1 MTLKELLKKHGLD
14 DDVISQVL
22 EEMKANKI
30 FTASEEN
37 MDVRY
42 PKLKADF
49 DALTAQHTE
58 AQTLIDNLKKGS
70 KDNESMQAQIA
81 DYQNTV
87 QKLQAEL
94 EEERRDN
101 ALKFALVSAGANA
114 DDVDYL
120 IFTVKR
126 NGDELKLDANGQ
138 IKGIDNIVKDVKT
151 AKPNMFAAGEGKSG
165 KRFEPNPLPDGQDK
179 TVTREQFQKMDYSQR
194 LNLKNTNPEA
204 YKKLTGH

>member
-70 KDNESMQAQIA
+70 KNNESMQAQIA

-138 IKGIDNIVKDVKT
+138 IKGIDNIIKDVKT

>member
-138 IKGIDNIVKDVKT
+138 IKGIDNIIRDVKT

>member
-14 DDVISQVL
+14 DGVISQVL

-126 NGDELKLDANGQ
+126 NGDELKLDVNGQ
-138 IKGIDNIVKDVKT
+138 IKGIDNIIKDVKT
-151 AKPNMFAAGEGKSG
+151 AKPNMFAAGESKSG

>member
-138 IKGIDNIVKDVKT
+138 IKGIDNIIKDVKT

>member
-101 ALKFALVSAGANA
+101 ALKFALISAGANA

>member
-1 MTLKELLKKHGLD
+1 MLKELLKKHGLD

-138 IKGIDNIVKDVKT
+138 IKGIDNIIRDVKT

>member
-70 KDNESMQAQIA
+70 RDNESMQAQIA

-138 IKGIDNIVKDVKT
+138 IKGIDNIIRDVKT
-151 AKPNMFAAGEGKSG
+151 AKPNMFAAGEGKSS

>member
-58 AQTLIDNLKKGS
+58 AQTVPSREG
-70 KDNESMQAQIA
+70 
-81 DYQNTV
+81 
-87 QKLQAEL
+87 
-94 EEERRDN
+94 R
-101 ALKFALVSAGANA
+101 
-114 DDVDYL
+114 VD
-120 IFTVKR
+120 
-126 NGDELKLDANGQ
+126 
-138 IKGIDNIVKDVKT
+138 
-151 AKPNMFAAGEGKSG
+151 
-165 KRFEPNPLPDGQDK
+165 
-179 TVTREQFQKMDYSQR
+179 
-194 LNLKNTNPEA
+194 
-204 YKKLTGH
+204 

>member
-126 NGDELKLDANGQ
+126 NGDELKLDENGQ

>member
-1 MTLKELLKKHGLD
+1 
-14 DDVISQVL
+14 
-22 EEMKANKI
+22 
-30 FTASEEN
+30 

-70 KDNESMQAQIA
+70 RDNESMQAQIA

-138 IKGIDNIVKDVKT
+138 IKGIDNIIRDVKT
-151 AKPNMFAAGEGKSG
+151 AKPNMFAAGEGKSS

>member
-120 IFTVKR
+120 IFTVKKT
-126 NGDELKLDANGQ
+126 GDDLKLDANGQ
-138 IKGIDNIVKDVKT
+138 IKGIDNIIKDVKT
-151 AKPNMFAAGEGKSG
+151 AKPNMFATGESKSG

-194 LNLKNTNPEA
+194 LNLRNTNPEA

>member
-14 DDVISQVL
+14 DGVISQVL

-120 IFTVKR
+120 IFTVKKT
-126 NGDELKLDANGQ
+126 GDELKLDANGQ
-138 IKGIDNIVKDVKT
+138 IKGIDNIIKDVKT
-151 AKPNMFAAGEGKSG
+151 AKPNMFAAGESKSG